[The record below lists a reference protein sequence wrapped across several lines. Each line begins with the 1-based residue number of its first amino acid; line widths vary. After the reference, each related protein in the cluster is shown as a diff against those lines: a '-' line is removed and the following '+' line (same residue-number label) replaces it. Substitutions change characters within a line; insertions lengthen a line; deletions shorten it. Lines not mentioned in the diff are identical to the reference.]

1 MLRKWTCKEDF
12 ATNLLGITVALI
24 GITGLIESQLQI
36 QLIGEQLPLIKGT
49 MLSLFTVSFGLVLT
63 TEDAS
68 KALQKITKKL

>member
-12 ATNLLGITVALI
+12 ATNISGLIVALI
-24 GITGLIESQLQI
+24 GIIALIESQLQL

-49 MLSLFTVSFGLVLT
+49 MLSLFTTSFGLVLT

-68 KALQKITKKL
+68 KALQKILQKL